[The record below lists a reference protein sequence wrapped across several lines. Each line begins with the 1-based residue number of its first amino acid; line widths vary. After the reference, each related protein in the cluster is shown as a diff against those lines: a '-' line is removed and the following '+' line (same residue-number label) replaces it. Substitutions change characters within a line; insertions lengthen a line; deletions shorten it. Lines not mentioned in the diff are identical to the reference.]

1 MSSPAIKLAPERHAQ
16 IKAISAALNH
26 QTLSET
32 IAHFVNTEI
41 EKGTIPPGIE
51 GVNIRPDDDGLRI
64 GFDEA
69 PTVTFSDEAVADLAS
84 TLRDFTDAEKRA
96 EKLVNMQH
104 NYQIEKK
111 GNGVKLTIP
120 FTGKVTKSFPRDL
133 ARDLA
138 DLLTT

>member
-32 IAHFVNTEI
+32 IAHFVNSEI

-51 GVNIRPDDDGLRI
+51 GVNISPAGDGLLVS
-64 GFDEA
+64 FDDA
-69 PTVTFSDEAVADLAS
+69 PTVSFSSEGAADLAA
-84 TLRDFTDAEKRA
+84 TLREFTDAEKRA
-96 EKLVNMQH
+96 EKLVNMRH

-120 FTGKVTKSFPRDL
+120 FTGEVTKTFSRDL